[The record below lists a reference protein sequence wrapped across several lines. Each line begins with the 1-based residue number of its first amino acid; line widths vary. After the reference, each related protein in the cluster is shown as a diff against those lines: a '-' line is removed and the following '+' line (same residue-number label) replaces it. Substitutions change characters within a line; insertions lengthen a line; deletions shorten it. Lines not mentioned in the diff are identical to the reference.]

1 MGSIPDLAAN
11 GEKDA
16 IEPVAIRRKPAE
28 LISPDL
34 TELLIRVKLTS
45 TCKGQTP
52 VFFSEL
58 IRTTIE
64 HHWNIKADL
73 NDLNAERTVE
83 WEARGEQFSNS
94 SQEVITHTLDIIN
107 EGPSLN
113 TATKLFVFIPND
125 PLVKN
130 EIVKV
135 DEQICNS
142 QKIPPPPAGGS
153 QTNPETAYLRC
164 KTSTN
169 CKIYSCNVAEKTDPK
184 DDHKKKIIIKYT
196 LDKREA
202 ETRSR
207 TNFEIETSICT
218 LDHKTAESECGS
230 KGNLAKVKTILKV
243 STPAST
249 VLAHIVDNWQIAVG
263 GLIGIIVIVLMS
275 LIFWKCNLHQKVRVY
290 DNRMNEAENF
300 PPDEAGPQV
309 EGEEKVEMRG

>member
-1 MGSIPDLAAN
+1 MAAN
-11 GEKDA
+11 GGKDA
-16 IEPVAIRRKPAE
+16 IEPVAIRRRPAA

-34 TELLIRVKLTS
+34 KELKIRVKLTS
-45 TCKGQTP
+45 TCKGQPP

-58 IRTTIE
+58 IRTKIE

-73 NDLNAERTVE
+73 NNLNAERTVK
-83 WEARGEQFSNS
+83 WVAKGEQFSNT
-94 SQEVITHTLDIIN
+94 SQEDITHTLDIIN
-107 EGPSLN
+107 KGPSLN
-113 TATKLFVFIPND
+113 TRTKLFVFIPSD

-135 DEQICNS
+135 DEQICKS
-142 QKIPPPPAGGS
+142 QKIQPPPAGGR
-153 QTNPETAYLRC
+153 QPNPEETEYLRC

-202 ETRSR
+202 ETRSK
-207 TNFEIETSICT
+207 TNFDIETSICT

-230 KGNLAKVKTILKV
+230 KGNLAKVRTILKV
-243 STPAST
+243 STPVST
-249 VLAHIVDNWQIAVG
+249 VLAQIVNNWQIAVG
-263 GLIGIIVIVLMS
+263 GLIGIIVVILMS

-290 DNRMNEAENF
+290 DNMMNEAENA
-300 PPDEAGPQV
+300 PPDDAGAQV